1 MVTNS
6 PLSAA
11 VFRRQCRYYTTVS
24 SEMQNFFHGDGRIA
38 FPGRGAQ
45 GCFHAKGADPRA
57 AQRQG
62 KPLVQR
68 HPEPLETVPG
78 ALGSVLVV
86 GGSDKSHLAEGGGIV
101 PHDIVDIGDNL
112 LGGNAVAD
120 R

>member
-1 MVTNS
+1 
-6 PLSAA
+6 
-11 VFRRQCRYYTTVS
+11 
-24 SEMQNFFHGDGRIA
+24 MQDFFHGDGRIA

-45 GCFHAKGADPRA
+45 GCFHANGADPRA
-57 AQRQG
+57 AQWQG

-86 GGSDKSHLAEGGGIV
+86 GGSDESHLAEGGGIV